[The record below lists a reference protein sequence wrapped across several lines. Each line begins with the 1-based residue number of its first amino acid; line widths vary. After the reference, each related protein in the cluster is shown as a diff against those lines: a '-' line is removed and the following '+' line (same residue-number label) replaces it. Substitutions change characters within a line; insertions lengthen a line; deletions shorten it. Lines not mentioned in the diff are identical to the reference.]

1 MGRSGRGLLLDYLPA
16 VFRFNLGEENMLR
29 NVQRLIGNRIHATD
43 GELGTVAEFYFDDET
58 WTIRY
63 MVVDTGYWLSGR
75 KVLISPAALGT
86 PDWES
91 KTFPVRLTQEQIR
104 NSPDIDTKQP
114 VSRQHEVELSQYYR
128 WPMYWESGFYPG
140 AIFGM
145 LPLFPMSDAQP
156 VTNDEASTQKR
167 QGDPHL
173 RSTTSVMGYYIHA
186 TDGEIGHVADYIVD
200 DETWILRFLLVD
212 TRNWLPGKTVLLA
225 PRSITRVEWADS
237 MVYVNLSRESVK
249 QSPEFDPPQL
259 VSMGA
264 ASALGDHYIGPKELW

>member
-1 MGRSGRGLLLDYLPA
+1 M
-16 VFRFNLGEENMLR
+16 
-29 NVQRLIGNRIHATD
+29 
-43 GELGTVAEFYFDDET
+43 
-58 WTIRY
+58 
-63 MVVDTGYWLSGR
+63 
-75 KVLISPAALGT
+75 GT

-140 AIFGM
+140 AVFGM
-145 LPLFPMSDAQP
+145 LPLCPMSDART

-167 QGDPHL
+167 PGDPHL
-173 RSTTSVMGYYIHA
+173 RSTASVTGYYIHA

-200 DETWILRFLLVD
+200 DETWTLRFLLVD
-212 TRNWLPGKTVLLA
+212 TRNWLPGKTVLLS

-249 QSPEFDPPQL
+249 QSPGFNHRQL
-259 VSMGA
+259 AGMSTVSTPA
-264 ASALGDHYIGPKELW
+264 DHYIGPKDL

>member
-1 MGRSGRGLLLDYLPA
+1 MGAVVEALSLDHLSA
-16 VFRFNLGEENMLR
+16 AFRFNIGEKNMLR

-43 GELGTVAEFYFDDET
+43 GELGTVEEFYFDDET

-63 MVVDTGYWLSGR
+63 MVVNTGHWLSGR

-91 KTFPVRLTQEQIR
+91 KMFPVRLTQEQIR

-140 AIFGM
+140 AVYGM
-145 LPLFPMSDAQP
+145 LPLSLLSDART
-156 VTNDEASTQKR
+156 VTNDEVSTQER
-167 QGDPHL
+167 QGDRHL
-173 RSTTSVMGYYIHA
+173 RSTASVMGYYIHA

-200 DETWILRFLLVD
+200 DETWTLRFLLVD
-212 TRNWLPGKTVLLA
+212 TRKWLAGKTVLLS

-237 MVYVNLSRESVK
+237 TVYVNLSRESVK

-264 ASALGDHYIGPKELW
+264 VSTPGDHYIGPKDLW

>member
-1 MGRSGRGLLLDYLPA
+1 
-16 VFRFNLGEENMLR
+16 MLR

-63 MVVDTGYWLSGR
+63 MVVDTGHWLSGR

-140 AIFGM
+140 AVFGM
-145 LPLFPMSDAQP
+145 LPLFPMSDART
-156 VTNDEASTQKR
+156 VTNDEASTQDR
-167 QGDPHL
+167 PGDPHL
-173 RSTTSVMGYYIHA
+173 RSTASVKGYYIHA

-200 DETWILRFLLVD
+200 DETWTLRFLLVD
-212 TRNWLPGKTVLLA
+212 TRKWLAGKTVLLS

-237 MVYVNLSRESVK
+237 TVYVNLSRESVK

-264 ASALGDHYIGPKELW
+264 ASTLGDHYIGAKELW